1 MSVFGCCVWLKI
13 DVCKMEFVRI
23 GDVCFYDFR
32 NRAKSDI
39 IRGGWMQD
47 SECNWDQKSGLEI
60 VIKNKNLDYASSF
73 NQ

>member
-39 IRGGWMQD
+39 IRGG
-47 SECNWDQKSGLEI
+47 
-60 VIKNKNLDYASSF
+60 
-73 NQ
+73 